1 MLFNSHVST
10 VLQAATLLVNT
21 TTAGYDGTETVSQ
34 PSGDRLR
41 RAVRDSIARE
51 DYQPRVSHE
60 TAGTLAAVADEI
72 REVFDATAADDLDR
86 AAGLVN
92 RMLRATGARPQLDFT
107 DENGW
112 SLHFHGPD
120 DSVAHGWA
128 AGLAAGL
135 ALALGSDLAGRLG
148 VCAADPCDRVYVD
161 TSRNGGKRFCS
172 ARCQSRVKA
181 AAHRA
186 RVQ

>member
-1 MLFNSHVST
+1 MLFNSHVAI
-10 VLQAATLLVNT
+10 VLQAAVLLVNNT
-21 TTAGYDGTETVSQ
+21 TPGHVGTDRVT
-34 PSGDRLR
+34 PLSGDPLR

-51 DYQPRVSHE
+51 DYEPRVSHE
-60 TAGTLAAVADEI
+60 TAGALAAIALEV
-72 REVFDATAADDLDR
+72 REVFEATARGDIDQ
-86 AAGLVN
+86 AAAQVN
-92 RMLRATGARPQLDFT
+92 RMLGETGARPQLDFT
-107 DENGW
+107 DGGGW
-112 SLHFHGPD
+112 NLHFHGPD

-148 VCAADPCDRVYVD
+148 LCSADPCDRVYVD

-186 RVQ
+186 RGQ